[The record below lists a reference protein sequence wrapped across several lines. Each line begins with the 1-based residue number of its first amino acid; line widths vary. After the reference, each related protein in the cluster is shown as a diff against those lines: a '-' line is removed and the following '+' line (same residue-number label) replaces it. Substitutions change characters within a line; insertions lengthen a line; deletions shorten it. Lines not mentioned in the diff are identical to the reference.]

1 VLPSGALSLVVV
13 PSAWLCTST
22 AGRAPRPMA
31 AATEEQRRARVGS
44 TARGCAKPQ
53 WDKGF
58 QGNDT
63 AYGPALRGA
72 RAHCR
77 SLDGQPGTPTAPV
90 DLLLPDRDEASS
102 PCGHAW
108 QGGYVSHMHDR
119 SQAWSTRTPVVVV
132 AVCVSATRATYQY
145 SPGHGHL
152 LPAGRLPLRQKTPN
166 NSTAP

>member
-1 VLPSGALSLVVV
+1 VLLSWALSLVVV

-44 TARGCAKPQ
+44 TARRCAKPQ
-53 WDKGF
+53 LAKGF
-58 QGNDT
+58 QGHHH

-77 SLDGQPGTPTAPV
+77 SLDGQPGKPTAPV
-90 DLLLPDRDEASS
+90 ALLLPGRDAASS

-108 QGGYVSHMHDR
+108 SGGYVSYRHDR
-119 SQAWSTRTPVVVV
+119 SQAWSTRTPVVAV
-132 AVCVSATRATYQY
+132 AMC
-145 SPGHGHL
+145 GHAVLAACQDSKDYRHL
-152 LPAGRLPLRQKTPN
+152 LPAGRRQRRPRTPN
-166 NSTAP
+166 N